1 MNHIH
6 ILLDLELYIKTTKFK
21 TLKYIWH
28 RYTMANTHLFRQ
40 GQGMRFCILFLFF
53 CSFLL
58 IPSTFSKRTFHGFD
72 YKLAITI
79 IITFLQYSVH
89 FGWTMFNFIN
99 VFQFLKMLFFLSKSW
114 QCNLFINIWQ
124 ITSPTAQRY
133 ILPYTGVWRNQTW
146 LPLVRASMDTLE
158 RFK

>member
-1 MNHIH
+1 
-6 ILLDLELYIKTTKFK
+6 
-21 TLKYIWH
+21 
-28 RYTMANTHLFRQ
+28 MANTHLFRQ

-114 QCNLFINIWQ
+114 QYNLFINIWKN
-124 ITSPTAQRY
+124 TLYSANDASPTAQRY
-133 ILPYTGVWRNQTW
+133 FLPYNTGVWRNQTW
-146 LPLVRASMDTLE
+146 SPLVRASMDTLE